1 MLWLNS
7 FSTIPFTSMITFS
20 IIASMNLLLQLKYV
34 LLAITLLFLT
44 ETIMIA
50 KYKKAKVIN
59 FFE

>member
-7 FSTIPFTSMITFS
+7 FSAIPFTSMITFS
-20 IIASMNLLLQLKYV
+20 IIASMKLLLQLKYV

-50 KYKKAKVIN
+50 KYKKRK
-59 FFE
+59 

>member
-7 FSTIPFTSMITFS
+7 FSTIPLTSMITFS
-20 IIASMNLLLQLKYV
+20 IIASMKLLLQLKYV

>member
-20 IIASMNLLLQLKYV
+20 IIASMKLLLQLKYV

>member
-20 IIASMNLLLQLKYV
+20 IIASMKLLLQLKYV
-34 LLAITLLFLT
+34 LLAIALLFLT
-44 ETIMIA
+44 ETIMTA

>member
-7 FSTIPFTSMITFS
+7 FSTIPSTSMITFS
-20 IIASMNLLLQLKYV
+20 IIASMKLLLQLKYV